1 MKMEYVATREIV
13 SGGTTWT
20 SRTSATSNSWTS
32 VTYGNG
38 LFVAVAQSGTGNRVM
53 TSPDGITWTSR
64 TSAADN
70 EWMSVTYGNGL
81 FVAVA
86 RNGTG
91 NRVMT
96 SPITTTFYTTSGESI
111 IQRKGATF
119 VYTSVRATG
128 DTTQVSVN
136 NSGNQMRVTTNSI
149 AQELELSEIRYKI
162 SEM

>member
-1 MKMEYVATREIV
+1 
-13 SGGTTWT
+13 
-20 SRTSATSNSWTS
+20 
-32 VTYGNG
+32 
-38 LFVAVAQSGTGNRVM
+38 M
-53 TSPDGITWTSR
+53 TSLDGITWTSQ
-64 TSAADN
+64 TSPDN
-70 EWMSVTYGNGL
+70 GWNSVTYANDL

-86 RNGTG
+86 ASGTG

-149 AQELELSEIRYKI
+149 AQQLEHSKIRYKI